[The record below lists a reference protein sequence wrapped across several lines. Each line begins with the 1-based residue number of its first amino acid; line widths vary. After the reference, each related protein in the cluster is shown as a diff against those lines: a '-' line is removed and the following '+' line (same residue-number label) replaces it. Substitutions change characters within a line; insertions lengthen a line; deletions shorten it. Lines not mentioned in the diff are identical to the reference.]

1 MRLCI
6 VQNVLPLYAMAFF
19 DRIVELNPHIELTV
33 LADLN
38 SRDSLNQYRPAQY
51 KFNAV
56 HLGQRLL
63 PGIVLRPGIIRTLR
77 SVNADVI
84 VFSGTPRE
92 PSQLLAM
99 AWLRLLDKPVAAWG
113 MFHRI
118 GAPRFLTNA
127 YFRLVG
133 SLSNL
138 CLTYSRV
145 GATNL
150 VRLGVDKKKVVVVGT
165 AIDEKQPQAEIR
177 ARTPEDLKSFRQEMG
192 LRDKQL
198 VLQVVRLSRIKHP
211 ELLVYAA
218 AEICK
223 VRDDVIFA
231 IIGDG
236 EMRQELKTLINHL
249 GLSDN
254 FKMLGA
260 IYDERVLSYWY
271 LTASAFVVP
280 TFIGLSA
287 HHAMAYGVPVVTDDS
302 LDCQGSEFDI
312 LANGLN
318 ALLYK
323 EGDPSDMGRVLNVLL
338 NDNELRAQ
346 LSVNAKRTVESVHN
360 LTNKTHQFA
369 LHVENL
375 VKTVST

>member
-6 VQNVLPLYAMAFF
+6 VQNLLPLYAIAFF

-38 SRDSLNQYRPAQY
+38 SRDLLNQYRSAQY
-51 KFNAV
+51 KFKAV
-56 HLGQRLL
+56 HLGQHLL
-63 PGIVLRPGIIRTLR
+63 PGVVLRPGIIRTLR

-84 VFSGTPRE
+84 VFSGSPRE
-92 PSQLLAM
+92 SSQLLAM
-99 AWLRLLDKPVAAWG
+99 AWFRLLGKPVAVWG

-118 GAPRFLTNA
+118 GAPRLLTNA

-133 SLSNL
+133 RLSNL

-150 VRLGVDKKKVVVVGT
+150 VRLGVNKTKVVVVGT
-165 AIDEKQPQAEIR
+165 AIDEKQPQAEIG
-177 ARTPEDLKSFRQEMG
+177 ARTPEELESFRQEMG

-218 AEICK
+218 AEVCK

-231 IIGDG
+231 IVGDG
-236 EMRQELKTLINHL
+236 EMREDLKTLINHL
-249 GLSDN
+249 GLSGN

-271 LTASAFVVP
+271 LTASAFVIP

-287 HHAMAYGVPVVTDDS
+287 HHAMTYGVPVVTDDS

-323 EGDPSDMGRVLNVLL
+323 EGDASDMGRVLNVLL
-338 NDNELRAQ
+338 NDNDLRAQ
-346 LSVNAKRTVESVHN
+346 LSVNAKITVEQVHN
-360 LTNKTHQFA
+360 LANKTNRFVSHIKA
-369 LHVENL
+369 LAETARV
-375 VKTVST
+375 